1 MVRTQCLLN
10 CFTANKCT
18 YCKAQPVETGAD
30 EYLID
35 DVVVED
41 PVEESTIVL
50 AQLSN
55 AVKLMNVLPKSF
67 ISFQVYFL

>member
-30 EYLID
+30 EYVTD
-35 DVVVED
+35 DVVVEGA
-41 PVEESTIVL
+41 VGESTIIV
-50 AQLSN
+50 A
-55 AVKLMNVLPKSF
+55 
-67 ISFQVYFL
+67 